1 GVLQCD
7 ACLLGRLQLAG
18 APSLYAGPRLAYFA
32 QVQQSP
38 QLPALSAPAAIMS
51 LLLKPKGPTVSA
63 QHVNATAAVLVRQVH
78 RTRPS
83 STSTLN
89 KRRTIEGCDIR

>member
-1 GVLQCD
+1 MLQCD
-7 ACLLGRLQLAG
+7 GFLLVWVQLAG
-18 APSLYAGPRLAYFA
+18 APSLYAGPGLVYFA

-51 LLLKPKGPTVSA
+51 LLLKPKGPTVSV

-78 RTRPS
+78 QTRPS

-89 KRRTIEGCDIR
+89 KRRTFEGCDIR